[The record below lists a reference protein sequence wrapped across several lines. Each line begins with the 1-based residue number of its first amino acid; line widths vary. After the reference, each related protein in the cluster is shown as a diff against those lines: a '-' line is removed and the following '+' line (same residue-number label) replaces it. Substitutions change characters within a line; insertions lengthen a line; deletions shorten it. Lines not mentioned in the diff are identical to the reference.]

1 MEYNPKKRYPHYGN
15 SRSRIE
21 RDKGESV
28 FIAIRSVKLPKPEE
42 RIEHTDPE
50 AWSIPNSL
58 KPNRAT
64 MKKNYNTQKS
74 NKINNFWI
82 SKRKERSCI

>member
-28 FIAIRSVKLPKPEE
+28 FIAIRSVNFPNQRRELNIQIPRPEVFQ
-42 RIEHTDPE
+42 IV
-50 AWSIPNSL
+50 
-58 KPNRAT
+58 
-64 MKKNYNTQKS
+64 
-74 NKINNFWI
+74 
-82 SKRKERSCI
+82 